1 LKLTEENFHQIL
13 SECKEQGS
21 YSKLI
26 HTLGH
31 IFPNPELL
39 GASFVGPSNY
49 SNTTSD
55 LQFSKEQLRSMEVDL
70 DKDKDSQD
78 AEGSSSAEGQAAGK
92 IQHIS
97 VNVAAVRR
105 VFEALGALGPEKY
118 ESALIHALMF
128 LTATLELDL
137 KVGRNQTEVNL
148 LNVFVIAFE
157 LPWLGSG
164 DYCEKVLPGLCR
176 ACALLPINQQAS
188 LVRFW
193 AKHCSQN
200 LQNLVQTLQQL
211 ISFRV
216 LCGNFNRDH
225 APNDDDTITACV
237 KVSPISFLTID
248 FIDQSLL
255 IIVMFLLGD
264 ANTLLRQYTGSH
276 STFR

>member
-1 LKLTEENFHQIL
+1 LKLTEENFHKIL

-39 GASFVGPSNY
+39 GQSFVGPSNY
-49 SNTTSD
+49 FSNTSD

-78 AEGSSSAEGQAAGK
+78 AEGSCSVDGQAAGK
-92 IQHIS
+92 SQQIS

-105 VFEALGALGPEKY
+105 AFEALGALGPENY

-148 LNVFVIAFE
+148 LNVFVISFE

-193 AKHCSQN
+193 AKHCSNN

-237 KVSPISFLTID
+237 KVSSIKNITTVF
-248 FIDQSLL
+248 
-255 IIVMFLLGD
+255 
-264 ANTLLRQYTGSH
+264 
-276 STFR
+276 